1 MAIRSTT
8 PFNHDEFDSIQVNFN
23 EAMPPHKDKLNR
35 GPSLCLAVGNFSG
48 GELVIDEPSGRKLH
62 NIKGRLLRYNG
73 HHTHSVN
80 PFYPGPSGNPAERF
94 SFVLYKRKSDH
105 LKPNTPINS
114 ICLQLETALD
124 AKGTEVVIEEAE
136 LADLRKIAE
145 DQRPKMMDAILK
157 EVHGLIAL
165 GTFTLE
171 PMPRNHR
178 PIDSRLVLKVKY
190 KADGSYDK
198 HKARLVARGF
208 LARLGVDFYSTFSP
222 MASLTAVR
230 IMCSLA
236 LTMNYSIMHS
246 DIPQAFI
253 QSKLDSDHSWM
264 SLPRGISL
272 RDKTGKGHKIVK
284 LRRALYGLRQSP
296 QLWNKAL
303 TKYFTK
309 TCELKRGKSETSF
322 YYKHVDGKF
331 LLVLSEVDDLVYT
344 GHSDLVKEFEAGLKR
359 KWNISE
365 TGKLK
370 SFLGINIHHEEKAGT
385 ITFDVED
392 KTNKLFEERDW
403 LSGIGNSS
411 LPMHPNPKKK
421 VSTSCSTLG
430 DYERIRDK
438 LTDPKTFASVVGA
451 CIYMSITC
459 RPDISHT
466 VGRIPRAMHAPT
478 EGHIDQCITL
488 LQYLH
493 TTSRHKLKYYA
504 KDHPVNEQ
512 FKLYSKKNSD
522 LRDLVVTQ
530 PFGKTIEGN
539 QICGMSDADYA
550 SVLEDEKKSTSG
562 FCFFF
567 RQNLVCWRSKLQ
579 PILATSTHEAEL
591 IAMNIAAQEAV
602 WLRNFLAEVKAAI
615 TGKAL
620 EQLVDDTP
628 EVDIHLTDLDS
639 TKLLCDNMGTC
650 HSAMHPVSSKRSKH
664 IDIRYW
670 KIREYQEQRRLTVRH
685 IDGDKNPADMFTK
698 ALPKDAFGGYL
709 RLIGMQK
716 VQRKI

>member
-1 MAIRSTT
+1 MALSSFRHDGLYDAVRSLNWDKIKNSRRRDVISNDQGYCSSFDLMNYCHKPKFKKVYDKLIMAIRSTT

-114 ICLQLETALD
+114 VCLQLETVLD

-272 RDKTGKGHKIVK
+272 RDKTGKGHRIVK

-303 TKYFTK
+303 TEYFTQ
-309 TCELKRGKSETSF
+309 TCKLKRGKSETSF

-421 VSTSCSTLG
+421 VPTSCSTLG

-438 LTDPKTFASVVGA
+438 ITDSKT
-451 CIYMSITC
+451 
-459 RPDISHT
+459 
-466 VGRIPRAMHAPT
+466 
-478 EGHIDQCITL
+478 
-488 LQYLH
+488 
-493 TTSRHKLKYYA
+493 
-504 KDHPVNEQ
+504 
-512 FKLYSKKNSD
+512 
-522 LRDLVVTQ
+522 
-530 PFGKTIEGN
+530 
-539 QICGMSDADYA
+539 
-550 SVLEDEKKSTSG
+550 
-562 FCFFF
+562 
-567 RQNLVCWRSKLQ
+567 
-579 PILATSTHEAEL
+579 
-591 IAMNIAAQEAV
+591 
-602 WLRNFLAEVKAAI
+602 
-615 TGKAL
+615 
-620 EQLVDDTP
+620 
-628 EVDIHLTDLDS
+628 
-639 TKLLCDNMGTC
+639 
-650 HSAMHPVSSKRSKH
+650 
-664 IDIRYW
+664 
-670 KIREYQEQRRLTVRH
+670 
-685 IDGDKNPADMFTK
+685 
-698 ALPKDAFGGYL
+698 LP
-709 RLIGMQK
+709 QW
-716 VQRKI
+716 